1 MCENVFYVGK
11 LKFFFFKDE
20 SVYEQRINV
29 ESVKLVKEFMN

>member
-11 LKFFFFKDE
+11 LKFFFKDE